1 MKRFVLGLMAI
12 SLPLAACGDDAAKP
26 ADTSAPGTSAPGTSA
41 PLPDSSV
48 ADTTP
53 AAEVPTRIISLSPTA
68 TEMIFAIGAG
78 DQLIAVDEY
87 SNYPEAALELPHDL
101 SGFEPNAEAIAAL
114 EPDLVLH
121 DGTTSLGE
129 SLDALGIPHWVGAAA
144 ITFDDIYTQI
154 EQLGAATG
162 HVGEAAELVGQMQ
175 VDIESILADAPQP
188 VEPLTYFHEL
198 DNTLYSV
205 TSNTFIGEV
214 YSAFGLQNIADSAG
228 GGSDYPQ
235 LTAEFVISENP
246 DLIFLA
252 DASYGEAADTVAA
265 RPGWADITAVKN
277 GSIVPLDADIP
288 NRWGPRVVDY
298 LRVVADALA
307 AVPVA

>member
-1 MKRFVLGLMAI
+1 MMRLILGLMAI
-12 SLPLAACGDDAAKP
+12 TLPLAACGDDTAEPAGTTEP
-26 ADTSAPGTSAPGTSA
+26 ADTSAP
-41 PLPDSSV
+41 
-48 ADTTP
+48 
-53 AAEVPTRIISLSPTA
+53 AAVPSRIISLSPTA

-78 DQLIAVDEY
+78 EQLIAVDEF

-121 DGTTSLGE
+121 DGTTALGD
-129 SLDALGIPHWVGAAA
+129 SLDALGIAHWVGAAA
-144 ITFDDIYTQI
+144 TTFDDIYAQI

-162 HVGEAAELVGQMQ
+162 HAGEAAELVGQMQ
-175 VDIESILADAPQP
+175 VDIESILADSPKPA
-188 VEPLTYFHEL
+188 EPLTYFHEL

-205 TSNTFIGEV
+205 TSNTFIGHV
-214 YSAFGLQNIADSAG
+214 YGAFGLQNIADAAG

-235 LTAEFVISENP
+235 LTAEFVVSENP
-246 DLIFLA
+246 DIIFLA
-252 DASYGEAADTVAA
+252 DASFGESADTVAA

-307 AVPVA
+307 AVPVG